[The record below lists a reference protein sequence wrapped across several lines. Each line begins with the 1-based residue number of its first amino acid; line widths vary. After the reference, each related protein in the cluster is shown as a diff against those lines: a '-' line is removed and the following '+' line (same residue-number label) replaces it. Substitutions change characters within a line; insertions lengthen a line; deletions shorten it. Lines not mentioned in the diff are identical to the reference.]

1 MGGSGVASEAG
12 RHARAGRR
20 VHGGPPRR
28 ATGRSAARPWG
39 ARAAGAADA
48 TTAVQRHGHHHRPA
62 GPARTRG
69 ARRPDARHPEP
80 PVDGR
85 DLGPVRSRLRRSG
98 YGHTG
103 KSPDRIGHRRAGLG
117 RQPTATAAPGVQRR
131 AVRSGRRVDAR
142 PRERGGPVPA
152 STSRPR
158 SVYFGWFGMF
168 MALTGRNIVAVL
180 RVAVA
185 ALCTGLAST
194 LVARRLLHTA

>member
-1 MGGSGVASEAG
+1 MHRRLVGTLALVGAFTVVLLAAPPAGALLVPGVPGLPVPPTQLPLSNVTDTITDLLAPPAPAAPAVPTPGTQSLPSMGATSARSGAASDDPGTGTPGNPQTGSATVAPA
-12 RHARAGRR
+12 
-20 VHGGPPRR
+20 
-28 ATGRSAARPWG
+28 SAA
-39 ARAAGAADA
+39 
-48 TTAVQRHGHHHRPA
+48 
-62 GPARTRG
+62 
-69 ARRPDARHPEP
+69 
-80 PVDGR
+80 
-85 DLGPVRSRLRRSG
+85 
-98 YGHTG
+98 
-103 KSPDRIGHRRAGLG
+103 K
-117 RQPTATAAPGVQRR
+117 PTATAAPGVQRR

-168 MALTGRNIVAVL
+168 MALTGRDIVAVL